1 MNISCHL
8 LNTEIQNCYQ
18 YLGYLP
24 SRCGWLWTVVDCE
37 LQLTAAAQHYQKV
50 LYCISLAQKKIKIQN
65 LKYWISITLY
75 YLKVKKLFKSNHHK
89 LDTACSNISHTCLS
103 YIYHICSI
111 FANFPFYY
119 KPVLILSNHTEIIF
133 LSVSFVF

>member
-1 MNISCHL
+1 MSFIEYW
-8 LNTEIQNCYQ
+8 NTEWLC
-18 YLGYLP
+18 GYRIITSIWVIYP
-24 SRCGWLWTVVDCE
+24 QDVVDCE

-89 LDTACSNISHTCLS
+89 LDTVCSNISHTCLS